1 MGSKRMYLVLAACL
15 ALAAGSALA
24 VPEVPTHFSYQG
36 SFLYRG
42 APYNGD
48 AEFKFALVDSVREDY
63 VWTND
68 GSPGVPERSVRVPV
82 VAGYF
87 SVLLGADPMVP
98 IDPER
103 IERFTADQ
111 ALRVWVDVGD
121 GFVPLGDQPL
131 SSTLFAHNAEFAN
144 QSTFASQS
152 LGAFTAAGQVWAK
165 ATGFKFPDGTVQTT
179 AATGGGGTVGT
190 LDQSYDSG
198 GPGVGRFIIADS
210 GAVSINGNDGLA
222 VQGRIYA
229 VGGVAIGTLSA
240 GEAPLHVAGNNWD
253 VTNTYGDVMIG
264 DPDYS
269 LRFGMATDGLGAGTA
284 RIRPV
289 GGTNRLYFGAGAYD
303 VVKVDTVGF
312 HVAKGPF
319 QVYDDGQ
326 VYVAGDF
333 GAGQTNAAV
342 RAQNSNAGGIGLWA
356 ETQGTDAALVAKQS
370 GTGPL
375 IKGFEGATERFRVD
389 KDGRV
394 VGRYLQISTGAFQV
408 DADGQTRVVGDFG
421 NGQTGAALRAENT
434 NAGGIALWAAAQG
447 SDATMVL
454 EQDGTGDMVRGFL
467 NGTLKYRV
475 LNSGE
480 VVTPSVT
487 ITGGADLSEPFTM
500 TEALE
505 QIEPGS
511 VLVIDP
517 ENPGSLTL
525 SDRPYDKRVAGIASG
540 AGGINPGLTL
550 SQQGVLEGGLQVAL
564 TGRVYVRASAE
575 NGAIEPGDM
584 ITTSATPGVAMKA
597 SDHARSYGAVV
608 GKAMTALDCGEGLVL
623 VLVGLQ

>member
-1 MGSKRMYLVLAACL
+1 MGSKRIFLILAALL
-15 ALAAGSALA
+15 ALAAAGQALA
-24 VPEVPTHFSYQG
+24 IPEIPTNFSYQG
-36 SFLYRG
+36 MVLYRG
-42 APYNGD
+42 VPYDGTAD
-48 AEFKFALVDSVREDY
+48 FKFALVDSVSGTY
-63 VWTND
+63 FWSND
-68 GSPGVPERSVRVPV
+68 GSRREPAVSIPLDVDNGL
-82 VAGYF
+82 F
-87 SVLLGADPMVP
+87 SVLIGGPLMAD
-98 IDPER
+98 IDPAMSGDF
-103 IERFTADQ
+103 IANQ
-111 ALRVWVDVGD
+111 ALRVWVDLGE
-121 GFVPLGDQPL
+121 GFVQMGDQPV
-131 SSTLFAHNAEFAN
+131 SMVLFSHRSNFAD
-144 QSTFASQS
+144 QSP
-152 LGAFTAAGQVWAK
+152 GPFTAWGQVWSRSG
-165 ATGFKFPDGTVQTT
+165 GFKFPDGTVQTT
-179 AATGGGGTVGT
+179 ASTGGGGTVGT

-198 GPGVGRFIIADS
+198 GAGAGRFIIADA

-222 VQGRIYA
+222 IQGRTYA
-229 VGGVAIGTLSA
+229 VGGVAIGTLNA
-240 GEAPLHVAGNNWD
+240 GEAPLHVDGNNWD
-253 VTNTYGDVMIG
+253 LTNTYGDVMIG
-264 DPDYS
+264 DPTYS

-289 GGTNRLYFGAGAYD
+289 GGTNRLYLGAGIYD

-312 HVAKGPF
+312 HVTKGPF

-333 GAGQTNAAV
+333 GSGQTNAAV
-342 RAQNSNAGGIGLWA
+342 RAQNTNAGGIGLWA
-356 ETQGTDAALVAKQS
+356 ETQGNDATIVAKQS

-375 IKGFEGATERFRVD
+375 FKGFEGATERFRVD

-394 VGRYLQISTGAFQV
+394 VGRYLQVSAGEFQV

-421 NGQTGAALRAENT
+421 SGQTGAAFRAENT

-447 SDATMVL
+447 TDATMVL

-467 NGTLKYRV
+467 NGSLKYRV

-525 SDRPYDKRVAGIASG
+525 SDQPYDKRVAGIASG
-540 AGGINPGLTL
+540 AGGVNPGLTL
-550 SQQGVLEGGLQVAL
+550 SQQGVLDGGLQVAL

-608 GKAMTALDCGEGLVL
+608 GKAMTALNSGEGLVL